1 MLSSARPLMDSSL
14 PNLSGF
20 TILVIEDD
28 LDSLETLT
36 TALTACGARVL
47 SALDTALA
55 RSYFETTQ
63 IDVVV
68 TDLGLPGESGAAFLT
83 WLRRQPRDKGR
94 STAAIVI
101 TGYPQEFP
109 AVRLGGFAAYFQKPI
124 DLLNVCMT
132 IGAILRPPSGPS
144 TR

>member
-1 MLSSARPLMDSSL
+1 MASSL

-36 TALTACGARVL
+36 TALTTCGARVL
-47 SALDTALA
+47 SALDTTLA
-55 RSYFETTQ
+55 RRLFETTKV
-63 IDVVV
+63 DLVV
-68 TDLGLPGESGAAFLT
+68 TDLRLPGESGAAFLI
-83 WLRRQPRDKGR
+83 WLRMQPRDKGR
-94 STAAIVI
+94 NTTAIAI

-124 DLLNVCMT
+124 DLLNVCET
-132 IGAILRPPSGPS
+132 IGAILRPPYGPGI
-144 TR
+144 